1 MSGMDTMPALS
12 VMLHGRE
19 GRPCPSRAAD
29 DRATRAVAADPGVG
43 PSPAGWR
50 GDAGLPLADGYP
62 HADTFDALRMFVEN
76 GTTDDDGGWFVT
88 LADGRVIGDCG
99 TLGWTDQQGRV
110 EIGYG
115 LAAPYRGRGYGT
127 EAVRVLADWV
137 AAQPGVTAV
146 TASVEV
152 GNIASR
158 RLLERLGFVPRRG
171 GRGSLAPS

>member
-1 MSGMDTMPALS
+1 MT
-12 VMLHGRE
+12 HE
-19 GRPCPSRAAD
+19 
-29 DRATRAVAADPGVG
+29 DRAHPQLSTDRLVLVPQTLPVARALL
-43 PSPAGWR
+43 AGE
-50 GDAGLPLADGYP
+50 DTGLLLGDGYP
-62 HADTFDALRMFVEN
+62 HADTFDALRMFAEN
-76 GTTDDDGGWFVT
+76 AASDDEGGWFIT

-115 LAAPYRGRGYGT
+115 LAAPYRRQGFGT
-127 EAVRVLADWV
+127 EAVRALADWV

-158 RLLERLGFVPRRG
+158 RLLERLGFTFVDTAEGHWQFTR
-171 GRGSLAPS
+171 